1 MLTHYLEIL
10 HGPPALPTAA
20 EQVNDSTAVTA
31 QISPDPIEELNKTV
45 QESHLE
51 QLREA
56 RSQQQGDPDL
66 QAMMVYLEEGKLPEE
81 DKVARRLVMESSSY
95 ELLDGVLHHQHPT
108 DPGKWCLV
116 VPKEEQPKILAE
128 HHGGRFAGHFAERK
142 MYATLRCQYWWKGMR
157 SDVHHHCRS
166 CLICATRKGT
176 GRQSRP
182 PLQSIQV
189 GGPFIV

>member
-1 MLTHYLEIL
+1 M
-10 HGPPALPTAA
+10 
-20 EQVNDSTAVTA
+20 NDSTAVTA

-128 HHGGRFAGHFAERK
+128 HHGG
-142 MYATLRCQYWWKGMR
+142 
-157 SDVHHHCRS
+157 
-166 CLICATRKGT
+166 
-176 GRQSRP
+176 
-182 PLQSIQV
+182 
-189 GGPFIV
+189 